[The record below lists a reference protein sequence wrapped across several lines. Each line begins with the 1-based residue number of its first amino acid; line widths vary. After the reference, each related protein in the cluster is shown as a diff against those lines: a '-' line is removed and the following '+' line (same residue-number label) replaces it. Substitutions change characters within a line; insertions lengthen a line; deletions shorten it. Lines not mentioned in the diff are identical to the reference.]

1 MFEGEI
7 MSVNDEKRVSVRMSE
22 ETYDKIKHFAAREDV
37 SVNQFMI
44 DSCQH
49 YINWILTDY
58 DLPSAEI
65 QRLNQIISVLNDLVQ
80 SSQSQ
85 NKSLRYFMDTFY
97 SVTGSQS
104 LLQQDADEK

>member
-1 MFEGEI
+1 

-22 ETYDKIKHFAAREDV
+22 ETYDKIKHFASKEEV

-44 DSCQH
+44 DSCLH

-58 DLPSAEI
+58 DLPRAEI
-65 QRLNQIISVLNDLVQ
+65 QRLNQITTVLNDLVE
-80 SSQSQ
+80 SSESQ

-97 SVTGSQS
+97 NVTGSQA
-104 LLQQDADEK
+104 LLQKDADDEK